1 MVGDVVANREMWKQP
16 DVLEHVTDA
25 ASQIEWIPVGSRP
38 AGDNNRSLVRLEET
52 VDQLEDRALAG
63 ATPPDERQ
71 CFSGLDGQVEPS
83 QHVRLAPL
91 ESNTAE
97 RDLGHG

>member
-1 MVGDVVANREMWKQP
+1 MWRLRSNGSQSVAGRP
-16 DVLEHVTDA
+16 PTTTA
-25 ASQIEWIPVGSRP
+25 PV
-38 AGDNNRSLVRLEET
+38 VRLEET
-52 VDQLEDRALAG
+52 VDQLEDGALAG
-63 ATPPDERQ
+63 AAPPDERQ

-97 RDLGHG
+97 RDLGHE